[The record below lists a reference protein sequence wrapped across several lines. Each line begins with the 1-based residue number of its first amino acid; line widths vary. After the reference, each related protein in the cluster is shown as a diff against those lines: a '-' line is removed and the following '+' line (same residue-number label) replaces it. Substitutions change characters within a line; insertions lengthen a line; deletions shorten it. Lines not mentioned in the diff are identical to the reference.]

1 MQTIEET
8 MQEIRKNLSFLE
20 SMQKIEYLIDLS
32 RKAKGLPA
40 SLKTDANKVY
50 GCASATWLVL
60 TEGNGKITI
69 TTDSDAAI
77 VKGLL
82 QLLEKSF
89 NGCSKDEILAVDG
102 QPVLNTIGFG
112 GSITNRRMNGF
123 ASAVEMVQSI
133 LKNHTAV

>member
-102 QPVLNTIGFG
+102 QQVLNTIGFG